1 MSPVHNRLPGYRSGE
16 ERWLIPVV
24 GDGRTGC
31 PVLLWW
37 VLLFGLSLLARY
49 DPAVWRAALDLEQ
62 SPVAGPV
69 MGLIDDA
76 LVILPDLLFEAA
88 TRIAPSRHDE
98 PDLGIIMRPARGTA

>member
-1 MSPVHNRLPGYRSGE
+1 M
-16 ERWLIPVV
+16 
-24 GDGRTGC
+24 
-31 PVLLWW
+31 LLWW

-49 DPAVWRAALDLEQ
+49 DPAVWRAALDLDQ